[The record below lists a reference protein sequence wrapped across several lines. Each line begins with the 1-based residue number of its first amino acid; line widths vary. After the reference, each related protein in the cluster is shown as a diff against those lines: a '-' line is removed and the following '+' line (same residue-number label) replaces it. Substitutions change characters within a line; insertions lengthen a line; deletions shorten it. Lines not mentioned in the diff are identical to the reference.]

1 MGDCEVRSYYLGRAS
16 NHAVLFSIHRPSSLL
31 FLTEKKGTAPLNE
44 NTYTKYESNE
54 EELDMTNETVPQSE
68 LPKMSKPA
76 NRELHNAGFYRLEQ
90 FTDVT
95 EADILKIH
103 GVGPKAV
110 RILNEALNEKGLS
123 FASSSKGGDGA
134 AGKKKSREVI
144 NKMDAQTVME
154 ELEAL
159 GKERMKKMYISNG
172 AKEPLFGCATGAM
185 KPIAKKIKIDQE
197 LAEELYA
204 TGNYDAMYFAGVIA
218 DPKAMTEADFDRWMV
233 GAYFYMLSDYVVAV
247 TLAEA
252 DIAQEVADKW
262 IASGE
267 ELRMSGG
274 WSCYCWL
281 LGNRK
286 DEEFSTE
293 KLAGMLEKVK
303 ETIHDAPERTK
314 SAMNNFVT
322 TVGVSYVPLH
332 EKAVQIANE
341 IGPVE
346 MIREKKKNSILKAS
360 ENIQKEVERG
370 KIGFKRRYVRC

>member
-1 MGDCEVRSYYLGRAS
+1 
-16 NHAVLFSIHRPSSLL
+16 
-31 FLTEKKGTAPLNE
+31 
-44 NTYTKYESNE
+44 
-54 EELDMTNETVPQSE
+54 
-68 LPKMSKPA
+68 
-76 NRELHNAGFYRLEQ
+76 
-90 FTDVT
+90 
-95 EADILKIH
+95 
-103 GVGPKAV
+103 
-110 RILNEALNEKGLS
+110 
-123 FASSSKGGDGA
+123 
-134 AGKKKSREVI
+134 
-144 NKMDAQTVME
+144 MDSQTVMQ

-159 GKERMKKMYISNG
+159 GKERSKKMYISNG
-172 AKEPLFGCATGAM
+172 AHEPVFGVATGAM
-185 KPIAKKIKIDQE
+185 KPIAKKIKKDQA

-218 DPKAMTEADFDRWMV
+218 DPKAMTEADFDRWID

-252 DIAQEVADKW
+252 DIAQDVADRW

-267 ELRMSGG
+267 ELKMSAG

-286 DEEFSTE
+286 DEEFSET

-314 SAMNNFVT
+314 SAMSNFVT

-332 EKAVQIANE
+332 ERALQTAKE

-346 MIREKKKNSILKAS
+346 MKRETKKNTILKAADD
-360 ENIQKEVERG
+360 IQKQVEKG
-370 KIGFKRRYVRC
+370 KIGFKRKYVRC